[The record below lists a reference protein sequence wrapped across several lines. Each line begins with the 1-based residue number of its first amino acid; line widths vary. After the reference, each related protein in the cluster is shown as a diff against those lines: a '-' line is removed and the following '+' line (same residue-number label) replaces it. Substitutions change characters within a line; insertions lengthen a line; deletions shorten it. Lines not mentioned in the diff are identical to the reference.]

1 MVRLII
7 KAQTAQ
13 EVVLAVHGNIA
24 GSTVPL
30 LKQAGEAHWHESQRL
45 VLDLDEVPVIDEAG
59 LALLQGWSGP
69 QLQLRGGSPYLRA
82 WLATEGLE
90 SENSTPTGTATT
102 ATTNRR

>member
-1 MVRLII
+1 MGCHQG
-7 KAQTAQ
+7 AHA
-13 EVVLAVHGNIA
+13 AIA
-24 GSTVPL
+24 GVGLAL
-30 LKQAGEAHWHESQRL
+30 LHGWSGPRL
-45 VLDLDEVPVIDEAG
+45 VLRGDSAYLRIVVADSDLDEVPFIDEVG

-90 SENSTPTGTATT
+90 SGNSTPTGTATT

>member
-45 VLDLDEVPVIDEAG
+45 VLDLDEVPFIDETRRP
-59 LALLQGWSGP
+59 W
-69 QLQLRGGSPYLRA
+69 
-82 WLATEGLE
+82 WDATGF
-90 SENSTPTGTATT
+90 SRSKIPAT
-102 ATTNRR
+102 